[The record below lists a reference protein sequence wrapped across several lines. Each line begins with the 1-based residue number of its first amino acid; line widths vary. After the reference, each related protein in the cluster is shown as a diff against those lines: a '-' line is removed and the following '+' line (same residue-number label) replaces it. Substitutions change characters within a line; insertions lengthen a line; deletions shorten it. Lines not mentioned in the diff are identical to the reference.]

1 MSYDELI
8 KLLKTAES
16 AEEIDKYRE
25 DIAELMVLIYF
36 LRIRCVWFILYDTM
50 MSM

>member
-16 AEEIDKYRE
+16 AEEIDEYRE
-25 DIAELMVLIYF
+25 DIAELIPQWLKGMRL
-36 LRIRCVWFILYDTM
+36 
-50 MSM
+50 